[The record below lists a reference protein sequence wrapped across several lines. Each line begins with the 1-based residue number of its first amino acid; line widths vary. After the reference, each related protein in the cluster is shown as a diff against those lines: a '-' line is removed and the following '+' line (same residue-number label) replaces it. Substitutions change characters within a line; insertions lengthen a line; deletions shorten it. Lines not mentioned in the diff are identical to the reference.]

1 MRTAIAMVV
10 ILCVGVVA
18 PASAAD
24 ATSAIS
30 EDHPLFTTMMPAA
43 DARLEGQFVQEKTL
57 EDLDATVESKGSF
70 TFSVDQGLRW
80 RVSEP
85 VASELRITREEIV
98 EIQDGEEVMRMATE
112 EQPITRVITEI
123 FFSMFTGDRNA
134 LEQYFELT
142 GSQSAERWTLHLRPV
157 DDSVASVMASIDLVG
172 DQQVE
177 EMVLHETNGD
187 TTRIRLEDVRL
198 SQP

>member
-10 ILCVGVVA
+10 MLCVGAVA
-18 PASAAD
+18 PAWAAD
-24 ATSAIS
+24 TASAIS
-30 EDHPLFTTMMPAA
+30 DDHPLFTIMMPAA
-43 DARLEGQFVQEKTL
+43 DARLEGRFVQEKTL
-57 EDLDATVESKGSF
+57 EDLDATIESKGSF

-85 VASELRITREEIV
+85 VASELRITREQIV
-98 EIQDGEEVMRMATE
+98 EIQNGEEVMRMATE
-112 EQPITRVITEI
+112 DQPMTRVITEI
-123 FFSMFTGDRNA
+123 FFSMFTGNRDA
-134 LEQYFELT
+134 LEQYFELV
-142 GSQSAERWTLHLRPV
+142 GSRTADRWTLHLDPV
-157 DDSVASVMASIDLVG
+157 DDSVASVMASIELVG

-177 EMVLHETNGD
+177 EMILRETNGD